1 MFVLLQS
8 VGSIPYNAQGYALI
22 DAAVMDAI
30 NAAVNFGAIRTGV
43 ALSASQI
50 AQIRNAVGAD
60 VSGAITATG
69 YYLQIVPAT
78 AAIRVDRSSPAMTL
92 YYADGGSIQKLN
104 LASIEVQ

>member
-1 MFVLLQS
+1 MFTLLQS
-8 VGSIPYNAQGYALI
+8 VGSVPYNAEGYALVE
-22 DAAVMDAI
+22 AACADPL

-50 AQIRNAVGAD
+50 AQIRNAVGQD
-60 VSGAITATG
+60 VSGVITATG

-78 AAIRVDRSSPAMTL
+78 AAQRSDRASPSMTL
-92 YYADGGSIQKLN
+92 YYADGGSIQKLT